1 MKGKFCMTMLFNA
14 ARKMGAVCVISIAA
28 TAPAFAGI
36 AGPGPVVGAGIPALA
51 AIGAGY
57 WLIRKRRQR

>member
-1 MKGKFCMTMLFNA
+1 MNAIQQA
-14 ARKMGAVCVISIAA
+14 ARRAAAFSIVTIAL
-28 TAPAFAGI
+28 TAPAIAGI
-36 AGPGPVVGAGIPALA
+36 AVPGPVVGAGIPALA

>member
-1 MKGKFCMTMLFNA
+1 MKLMDMTRKIGAFVLVA
-14 ARKMGAVCVISIAA
+14 AAAGAPV
-28 TAPAFAGI
+28 FAGDP
-36 AGPGPVVGAGIPALA
+36 APGPVVGAGLPALA